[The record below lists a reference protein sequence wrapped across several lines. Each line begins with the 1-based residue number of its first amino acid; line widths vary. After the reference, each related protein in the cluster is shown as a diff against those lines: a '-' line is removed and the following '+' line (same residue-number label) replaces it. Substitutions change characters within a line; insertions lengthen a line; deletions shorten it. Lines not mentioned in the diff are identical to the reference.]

1 MAEAEIDGT
10 PAGIRNGPDVAAE
23 ARAADWVTAFL
34 AGLFTALDGAGL
46 RWVAVRNHQDLP
58 DRAGHD
64 VDVIVHPADASRID
78 PLIRGLVTQEG
89 LALLRAYAGIEHETF
104 DVAAGDLR
112 GRLLLH
118 VDFQTAVRY
127 RGRLMVDAAD
137 LLAHARAVLK
147 RGGMPLRVPEPAMEA
162 YALVLHAALHK
173 GALKA
178 KYADRLAQLRDADP
192 GGLERLASERLGRAT
207 GARLAAV
214 RDEVALL
221 ALRPELR
228 RALLRRYPANP
239 IRQAWF
245 RIHSGTRQARLRLWP
260 RGVFAAFL
268 GPDGSGKSSL
278 TDLLAERLG
287 GHTDVLKVHRV
298 YLGSSQPLLPTRKV
312 TRRLHGK
319 TGPRAASRP
328 VTVRD
333 VAPRRLRGPLHVM
346 ADEILRYWVHV
357 KPRLAPHGVVLVDRY
372 AYDVLRVNNRT
383 IQKPW
388 FRRLAVAVI
397 PSPQVTFLLEGDPV
411 VITAR
416 KQELTVAETTRQLHA
431 YRKLAGLVPNFRPV
445 ELTVRDDQELCGVA
459 REVLGAYARRNRGLV
474 PW

>member
-1 MAEAEIDGT
+1 MAKAEIDHA
-10 PAGIRNGPDVAAE
+10 PAGNLTGTDPTAATP
-23 ARAADWVTAFL
+23 AADWVAAFL
-34 AGLFTALDGAGL
+34 AGLFTALDGAGV
-46 RWVAVRNHQDLP
+46 RWVVPRNHQDLP

-64 VDVIVHPADASRID
+64 VDLIVHPADASRID
-78 PLIRGLVTQEG
+78 SLIRAVVTRQD
-89 LALLRAYAGIEHETF
+89 LALLRAYAGVEHETF

-118 VDFQTAVRY
+118 ADFQTAVRY
-127 RGRLMVDAAD
+127 RGRLLVDAGD
-137 LLAHARAVLK
+137 LLAHTRAAPTRDGV
-147 RGGMPLRVPEPAMEA
+147 RLRVPEPAMEA
-162 YALVLHAALHK
+162 YALLLHAALHK

-178 KYADRLAQLRDADP
+178 KYADRLAELRDADP
-192 GGLERLASERLGRAT
+192 GGLVRLASERLGRAT

-214 RDEVALL
+214 RDETGLL

-228 RALLRRYPANP
+228 RALRRRYPANP

-245 RIHSGTRQARLRLWP
+245 RMHSGTRQTRLRLWP

-268 GPDGSGKSSL
+268 GPDGCGKSTL
-278 TDLLAERLG
+278 TDLLVERLG
-287 GHTDVLKVHRV
+287 GHADVLKVHRV
-298 YLGSSQPLLPTRKV
+298 YLGSGQPLLPTRRV

-319 TGPRAASRP
+319 TGPKAASRP
-328 VTVRD
+328 VAVRH
-333 VAPRRLRGPLHVM
+333 VSPRRLRGPLHVM

-357 KPRLAPHGVVLVDRY
+357 RPRLAPHGLVLADRY

-383 IQKPW
+383 VQKPW

-397 PSPQVTFLLEGDPV
+397 PSPQVTFLLEGDPE

-431 YRKLAGLVPNFRPV
+431 YRRLAGLVPNFHPV
-445 ELTVRDDQELCGVA
+445 ELTARDDRELRGVA
-459 REVLGAYARRNRGLV
+459 HEVLGAYARRNRGLV